1 MPAVMIGLVVLLAL
15 LLAGIW
21 VTFGLL
27 GMAVTLVVAGAVGWL
42 ADRIVP
48 GELPYGWLGA
58 IVAGLLG
65 SWLGSMV
72 LGPVGP
78 SVGGIPVLP
87 ALAGAV
93 VLAFAYDVLHKQVSK
108 RASRAR
114 P

>member
-1 MPAVMIGLVVLLAL
+1 MPALVTGLLLLAL
-15 LLAGIW
+15 LLAGVW

-27 GMAVTLVVAGAVGWL
+27 GMVVTLVVAGIVGWV
-42 ADRIVP
+42 ADRLVP

-65 SWLGSMV
+65 SWLGSLL

-78 SVGGIPVLP
+78 SAGGIPVLP
-87 ALAGAV
+87 ALVGAV
-93 VLAFAYDVLHKQVSK
+93 ILAFAYDVLHKRLSK
-108 RASRAR
+108 RPSRAR